1 MASEVDFD
9 EGSETKGSMWV
20 LEQKLDQPMDEEAG
34 RLKNM
39 YREKVKKQ
47 KKKTKS
53 LKVLALSHVCV
64 DLMLITFIYVDFA
77 LDLTGS
83 LQLTFSYSFL
93 VHVLYF
99 FSILHPHVSGYAI
112 LLGRFMRL
120 TIRSELATIDCC

>member
-47 KKKTKS
+47 KKKKQ
-53 LKVLALSHVCV
+53 KV
-64 DLMLITFIYVDFA
+64 
-77 LDLTGS
+77 
-83 LQLTFSYSFL
+83 
-93 VHVLYF
+93 
-99 FSILHPHVSGYAI
+99 
-112 LLGRFMRL
+112 
-120 TIRSELATIDCC
+120 

>member
-53 LKVLALSHVCV
+53 SC
-64 DLMLITFIYVDFA
+64 
-77 LDLTGS
+77 
-83 LQLTFSYSFL
+83 TFSCLCGFDAYNFYL
-93 VHVLYF
+93 
-99 FSILHPHVSGYAI
+99 
-112 LLGRFMRL
+112 
-120 TIRSELATIDCC
+120 C